1 MIEPL
6 CLFLAA
12 ALVAPTNAVESSV
25 APTNAAAKAAG
36 SSVTVTAQHADY
48 DRREGVVFFEGKVV
62 AADGEMNLHS
72 NRLYLFLD
80 GTNSLKR
87 IVVLGNVAIT
97 NGMRNGS
104 CARAQYLAK
113 EKRIIMFGAEERLA
127 KLVDESSRRSE
138 VVGKKITFYV
148 DSEQVEVEEPVITV
162 EGGDTKEFLPLP
174 GGALESPA
182 PNVL

>member
-12 ALVAPTNAVESSV
+12 ALVASTNAVP
-25 APTNAAAKAAG
+25 AAAAATNAVDRR
-36 SSVTVTAQHADY
+36 VTVTAQHADY
-48 DRREGVVFFEGKVV
+48 DRKEGVVFFDGKVE

-72 NRLYLFLD
+72 DRLYLFLD

-87 IVVLGNVAIT
+87 IVVLGKVAIT
-97 NGMRNGS
+97 NGMRSGA

-113 EKRIIMFGAEERLA
+113 EKRIVMFGAEDRPA
-127 KLVDESSRRSE
+127 KLVDDSSRRSE

-148 DSEQVEVEEPVITV
+148 DSEQVEVEDPVITV
-162 EGGDTKEFLPLP
+162 EGGDAKEFLPLS